1 MAKKELNPG
10 SAFDPWLGV
19 PFLLMLSGPLARLIR
34 PLLPA
39 NPAAAPMPPA
49 DGLMHWLFL
58 WLGHISPMP
67 PDDAVRTLSLIVML
81 AAIGVFLALRA
92 RAERSRGCRI
102 IVGAFMALA
111 GALVILVLSVALA
124 ATGLG
129 LLLEVLPHWIPHPA
143 EGFLLV
149 VLCGG
154 AFFLACYWSGWR
166 YGARGPFW
174 GAGAALLCLAAFIL
188 PAVVKG
194 DLRVGAWEVAVALA
208 AMLLGALAGTLG
220 AARFQRGLAREAA
233 TAPGTAAPSTH
244 PAA

>member
-10 SAFDPWLGV
+10 SAFDPWFGVLLLLGISTPV
-19 PFLLMLSGPLARLIR
+19 ARLVY
-34 PLLPA
+34 PLLPMELGLPQA
-39 NPAAAPMPPA
+39 PAKSGSDML
-49 DGLMHWLFL
+49 D
-58 WLGHISPMP
+58 LGALAI
-67 PDDAVRTLSLIVML
+67 LIV
-81 AAIGVFLALRA
+81 AFFVVRA
-92 RAERSRGCRI
+92 RAEKSLASRAILR
-102 IVGAFMALA
+102 AFMALA
-111 GALVILVLSVALA
+111 GGVVILMLSVSLA

-129 LLLEVLPHWIPHPA
+129 LLVEVLPHWVPHPA
-143 EGFLLV
+143 VGFLLV

-166 YGARGPFW
+166 YGAGGPFW

-194 DLRVGAWEVAVALA
+194 GLRVGAWEVAVALA
-208 AMLLGALAGTLG
+208 AILVGALAGTLG
-220 AARFQRGLAREAA
+220 AAHFQRGLAKEAA